1 MDFNSFP
8 AVVFYRKILLVIT
21 LHPAK
26 FFYGKM
32 GIEYFCLLL
41 ILCNDLV
48 RDNITEMVIY
58 LSSLILQ
65 LGLYK
70 QWIAI
75 YKGLFSVFPASA
87 GVILAHSIS
96 THAVQSVSRKRGG
109 DPSIVKFLYR
119 SLRHLPQARGW
130 FWLPGHSKALLECF
144 LQERGNLAV
153 QMGDDRL
160 NLKLLK

>member
-70 QWIAI
+70 Q
-75 YKGLFSVFPASA
+75 
-87 GVILAHSIS
+87 
-96 THAVQSVSRKRGG
+96 
-109 DPSIVKFLYR
+109 
-119 SLRHLPQARGW
+119 
-130 FWLPGHSKALLECF
+130 
-144 LQERGNLAV
+144 
-153 QMGDDRL
+153 
-160 NLKLLK
+160 